1 MRLDRALLVAAALL
15 ATAPAADGNVLA
27 RTRLEQILS
36 GFDYLPSR
44 AALEQA
50 LAGDLSQLLVMINSS
65 DPAVTVGMR
74 ARAYRAL
81 GQFPDNI
88 ARAALTSAVVAFRD
102 SDDRLERIY
111 LMAAI
116 EGLGENGGTDAV
128 PALAANLTS
137 ELRDVRA
144 AAALAL
150 AATSSPAACSPLRV
164 QNTRETN
171 PQVKAAL
178 QTALDRIDP
187 MCLASG
193 PPATGR

>member
-1 MRLDRALLVAAALL
+1 MRLERALLALTALL
-15 ATAPAADGNVLA
+15 ATAPGADGNVLA

-44 AALEQA
+44 ATLEQT
-50 LAGDLSQLLVMINSS
+50 LAGDLSQLLLLVNSN

-74 ARAYRAL
+74 TRAYRAL

-128 PALAANLTS
+128 PVLAANLTS

-150 AATSSPAACSPLRV
+150 AATASPAACAPLRV

-178 QTALDRIDP
+178 QTALDRSDP
-187 MCLASG
+187 LCL
-193 PPATGR
+193 TGGR